1 MHGHEF
7 GGIYAV
13 RAVNRVA
20 EVLGAYRGPSL
31 PLEGSPE
38 GFPR

>member
-1 MHGHEF
+1 MHSYEY
-7 GGIYAV
+7 GGIHAE
-13 RAVNRVA
+13 RAANRVA